1 MIVSSECH
9 QGWLSPNVPMQREHF
24 EELVRRALEELPARF
39 AERLANIEVEVRD
52 LPSHEELRAARVGPG
67 HTLLGLYQGIPQTRR
82 GRGYQMV
89 LPDRILIYQRPIERL
104 CRTDDEV
111 VQRVREVVIHE
122 IAHHFGISD
131 ARLQEI
137 EGWRRR
143 KQ

>member
-1 MIVSSECH
+1 VE
-9 QGWLSPNVPMQREHF
+9 RERF
-24 EELVRRALEELPARF
+24 EELVRRALDELPPRF
-39 AERLANIEVEVRD
+39 AERLANIEVEVREF
-52 LPSHEELRAARVGPG
+52 PSREELRAVRVGPG
-67 HTLLGLYQGIPQTRR
+67 HTLLGLYQGVPHTQR

-89 LPDRILIYQRPIERL
+89 LPDRIFIYQRPIERL
-104 CRTDDEV
+104 CRTEDEV

-131 ARLQEI
+131 ARLREI

>member
-1 MIVSSECH
+1 VE
-9 QGWLSPNVPMQREHF
+9 RERF
-24 EELVRRALEELPARF
+24 EELVRRALDELPPRF
-39 AERLANIEVEVRD
+39 AERLANIEVEVRE
-52 LPSHEELRAARVGPG
+52 LPSPEELRAVRVGPG
-67 HTLLGLYQGIPQTRR
+67 HTLLGLYQGTPHTRR

-89 LPDRILIYQRPIERL
+89 LPDRIFIFQRPIEGL

-111 VQRVREVVIHE
+111 MQRVREVVIHE

-131 ARLQEI
+131 ARLREI

>member
-1 MIVSSECH
+1 
-9 QGWLSPNVPMQREHF
+9 MQREHF
-24 EELVRRALEELPARF
+24 EELVRRALEELPPRF
-39 AERLANIEVEVRD
+39 AEHLANIEVEVRD
-52 LPSHEELRAARVGPG
+52 LPSREELRATRVGPG

-89 LPDRILIYQRPIERL
+89 LPDRIIIYQRPIERL
-104 CRTDDEV
+104 CRSDDEV

-131 ARLQEI
+131 ARLREI

>member
-1 MIVSSECH
+1 MER
-9 QGWLSPNVPMQREHF
+9 QHF
-24 EELVRRALEELPARF
+24 EELVRWALEELPPRF

-52 LPSHEELRAARVGPG
+52 LPSREELRAARVGPG

-89 LPDRILIYQRPIERL
+89 LPDRIIIYQRPIERL
-104 CRTDDEV
+104 CHTDDEV
-111 VQRVREVVIHE
+111 VQRVREVVVHE
-122 IAHHFGISD
+122 IAHYFGISD
-131 ARLQEI
+131 ARLREI